1 MAIVDRSKAF
11 DVVTVDPNFP
21 LPPGVSDLGYQTP
34 EEKNDSTLDRSDS
47 TGQVVVTEYDDGYF
61 GDENEATDEGE
72 TSNPTATLL
81 PPDWVQVVSQVM
93 RQTSDGRY
101 VVDVI
106 LEVEDLAGVTGYE
119 VGITKT

>member
-1 MAIVDRSKAF
+1 M
-11 DVVTVDPNFP
+11 
-21 LPPGVSDLGYQTP
+21 
-34 EEKNDSTLDRSDS
+34 
-47 TGQVVVTEYDDGYF
+47 VTEYDDGYF